1 MPKIDILQVD
11 AFTTVP
17 QTGNPAGVVLDG
29 RGLSEKQMQMVAREM
44 NVSETA
50 FILPATKEDADLRIR
65 WFTPQ
70 TEVPLC
76 GHATVASFHALAE
89 GGHNGMKKDGSYS
102 FRLETAS
109 GVLPIEIVKDAGVI
123 TVMMGLKV
131 PVLERVMHYKI
142 DLVRV
147 LNITLSEF
155 ENRMPISRGDYLLVP
170 VKRLHTLFTLK
181 PNLVTMSN
189 FLDSRNLHGLC
200 IFTTETVDRG
210 SAVHSRFF
218 APNQGINED
227 PVTGSAHGP
236 LAVHL
241 YENGFLEPQA
251 GRCVFQGEQG
261 DPIGRKG
268 RVSVELLVENN
279 RPVSVR
285 IGGNAVTTL
294 HGWMQVQD

>member
-1 MPKIDILQVD
+1 MPKIKIMQVD
-11 AFTTVP
+11 AFTTTP

-29 RGLSEKQMQMVAREM
+29 SALNEKQMQMIAREM

-50 FILPATKEDADLRIR
+50 FLLPPTKPDADLRIR

-76 GHATVASFHALAE
+76 GHATIASFHALAE
-89 GGHNGMKKDGSYS
+89 EGGAGMEKDGAYA

-109 GVLPIEIVKDAGVI
+109 GVLPVDVVKDAGLI
-123 TVMMGLKV
+123 TVMMGLKI
-131 PVLERVMHYKI
+131 PTLERVMHYKI

-155 ENRMPISRGDYLLVP
+155 ENRMPISRNDYLLVP

-181 PNLVTMSN
+181 PNLVIMSN
-189 FLDSRNLHGLC
+189 FLDSRNLRGIC

-218 APNQGINED
+218 APNEGNNED

-241 YENGFLEPQA
+241 YENGFLEPQG

-268 RVSVELLVENN
+268 RVTVELTVDNN
-279 RPVSVR
+279 KAVAVR
-285 IGGNAVTTL
+285 IGGNAVTVL
-294 HGWMQVQD
+294 HGQMLVQD